1 MSIFPDEDLPT
12 IGFRGNQKIII
23 QPNKEKTMTTPSQ
36 FSTTLKDFLQE
47 HKITQVKL
55 AETSKINRSQIAHYC
70 TNQRR
75 PSLDNIIKMSD
86 ALETLTRMKSMK
98 ISVLFI
104 RALREDI
111 KKGGMTC

>member
-1 MSIFPDEDLPT
+1 
-12 IGFRGNQKIII
+12 
-23 QPNKEKTMTTPSQ
+23 MTTPSQ

-47 HKITQVKL
+47 HNITQIKL
-55 AETSKINRSQIAHYC
+55 AETSNINRSQITQYC

-98 ISVLFI
+98 ISEETVFLLFNLY
-104 RALREDI
+104 LRLLMI
-111 KKGGMTC
+111 I